1 MSSDDPKD
9 LTERLIVISGPS
21 GSGKTTVLNQL
32 LVDCPLPL
40 QRSVSATTRDPRP
53 GEQDGVHYYFI
64 TREQFQKKRESGE
77 FLECFEVFSSGQ
89 WYGTL
94 HKEVTTSLGSGKWV
108 VLEIDVQGAME
119 VLQKFHDTI
128 SFFVEPGSPDEL
140 ERRLRGRGTE
150 SEERIQRRLD
160 RARYEIAQADRYQ
173 YRIVNHDVDQ
183 SVAEICDILK
193 NHATGH

>member
-9 LTERLIVISGPS
+9 LTGRLIVISGPS

-32 LVDCPLPL
+32 LIDCPLPL

-53 GEQDGVHYYFI
+53 GEQDSVHYYFI

-140 ERRLRGRGTE
+140 IPEGTEAPPPSRSNQLERAYRERRQDL
-150 SEERIQRRLD
+150 EERRKTNPW
-160 RARYEIAQADRYQ
+160 AM
-173 YRIVNHDVDQ
+173 
-183 SVAEICDILK
+183 
-193 NHATGH
+193 

>member
-1 MSSDDPKD
+1 MNDIPVMAID
-9 LTERLIVISGPS
+9 GPS

-32 LVDCPLPL
+32 LVNCPLPL

-53 GEQDGVHYYFI
+53 DEKDGVHYYFL
-64 TREQFQKKRESGE
+64 THEQFQKKRESGE

-119 VLQKFHDTI
+119 VLQRFPDTI
-128 SFFVEPGSPDEL
+128 SFFVEPGSADEL

-150 SEERIQRRLD
+150 SEQRIQSRLD
-160 RARYEIAQADRYQ
+160 RARYEMAQADRYQ
-173 YRIVNHDVDQ
+173 YRIVNRDIDQ
-183 SVAEICDILK
+183 SVTEICDILN

>member
-1 MSSDDPKD
+1 MSSDDPQD
-9 LTERLIVISGPS
+9 PTGRLIVISGPS

-32 LVDCPLPL
+32 LVNCPLPL
-40 QRSVSATTRDPRP
+40 QRSVSAPTRDPRP
-53 GEQDGVHYYFI
+53 DEKDGVHYYFL
-64 TREQFQKKRESGE
+64 THEQFQKKRESGE

-119 VLQKFHDTI
+119 VLQRFPDTI
-128 SFFVEPGSPDEL
+128 SFFVEPGSADVL

-150 SEERIQRRLD
+150 SEQRIQSRLD
-160 RARYEIAQADRYQ
+160 RARYEMAQADRYQ
-173 YRIVNHDVDQ
+173 YRIVNRDIDQ
-183 SVAEICDILK
+183 SVTEICDILN

>member
-1 MSSDDPKD
+1 MSSDAPQDP
-9 LTERLIVISGPS
+9 TGRLIVISGPS

-32 LVDCPLPL
+32 LVNCPLPL

-53 GEQDGVHYYFI
+53 DEKDGVHYYFL
-64 TREQFQKKRESGE
+64 THEQFQKKRESGE

-119 VLQKFHDTI
+119 VLQRFPDTI
-128 SFFVEPGSPDEL
+128 SFFVEPGSADEL

-150 SEERIQRRLD
+150 SEQRIQSRLD
-160 RARYEIAQADRYQ
+160 RARYEMAQADRYQ
-173 YRIVNHDVDQ
+173 YRIVNRDIDQ
-183 SVAEICDILK
+183 SVTEICDILN